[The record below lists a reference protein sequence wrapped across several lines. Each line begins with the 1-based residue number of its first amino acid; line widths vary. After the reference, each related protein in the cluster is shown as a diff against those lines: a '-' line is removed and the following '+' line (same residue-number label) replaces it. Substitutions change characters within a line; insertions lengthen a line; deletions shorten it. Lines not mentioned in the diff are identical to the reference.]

1 MITELLKV
9 KLADLSFDLAVQK
22 CLAIEQANKDVQVLQ
37 GEQGPGTPINKL
49 DTVKT
54 GEEQAISKPPPRA
67 EGPRGKD
74 SKKSKPCYRCSGSHN
89 SQKCPFMKERCF
101 HCGII
106 GHTQRACRKRQ
117 ATSQMTE
124 AGINVMEGDDSEESD
139 GEFGNLYHV
148 SDIKNTKPIS
158 LKIYLEGR
166 PVTMELDTGSVVSV
180 MSERVYLDYLRHIPL
195 KDTSLKLRTYTG
207 ESVKPMGF
215 CHVTVQYQG
224 QSKKL
229 PIYVVKNEGPTL
241 FGREWLES
249 IHLDWPLLRLETSD
263 TIPALEDVLSK
274 HGDVFSEG
282 LGKMKNIQARIQVK
296 EDARPRFWK
305 ARPVALARKPAVDEA
320 LRELEAE
327 RVIKKVATSEW
338 AAPIVTP
345 VKKDGSVRVCGDFK
359 VTINSQLEVD
369 EYPLPCIDDIYA
381 SLGGGTLFSVI
392 DLRQAYLQMEVEEH
406 SRPSSPLTQPVVCSS
421 TSAFLM
427 V

>member
-1 MITELLKV
+1 M
-9 KLADLSFDLAVQK
+9 
-22 CLAIEQANKDVQVLQ
+22 
-37 GEQGPGTPINKL
+37 
-49 DTVKT
+49 
-54 GEEQAISKPPPRA
+54 
-67 EGPRGKD
+67 
-74 SKKSKPCYRCSGSHN
+74 
-89 SQKCPFMKERCF
+89 
-101 HCGII
+101 
-106 GHTQRACRKRQ
+106 
-117 ATSQMTE
+117 
-124 AGINVMEGDDSEESD
+124 
-139 GEFGNLYHV
+139 
-148 SDIKNTKPIS
+148 
-158 LKIYLEGR
+158 
-166 PVTMELDTGSVVSV
+166 
-180 MSERVYLDYLRHIPL
+180 
-195 KDTSLKLRTYTG
+195 
-207 ESVKPMGF
+207 
-215 CHVTVQYQG
+215 TVQYQG

-327 RVIKKVATSEW
+327 GVIKKVATSEW

-369 EYPLPCIDDIYA
+369 EYPLPRIDDIYA

-406 SRPSSPLTQPVVCSS
+406 SRPFLTINTTRGLFQYQRLPYGVA
-421 TSAFLM
+421 SAPAIWQRAMDQILQGLPGVFCYLDDIIITGHTIEEHLERL
-427 V
+427 VAVLKRLEEYGLKANREK